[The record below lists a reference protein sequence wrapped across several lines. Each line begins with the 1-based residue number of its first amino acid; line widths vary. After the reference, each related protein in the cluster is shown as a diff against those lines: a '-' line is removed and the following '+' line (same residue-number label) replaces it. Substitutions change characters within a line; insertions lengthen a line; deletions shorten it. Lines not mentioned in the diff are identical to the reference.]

1 MPKILF
7 YGILAKLI
15 TSSQYALDKTRKKG
29 TGKMLAGAI
38 DDGAENAMSAE
49 HHCQ

>member
-1 MPKILF
+1 MPKILL
-7 YGILAKLI
+7 YSILAMLI
-15 TSSQYALDKTRKKG
+15 TPSQYALGQNTEKG

>member
-1 MPKILF
+1 MPKKIL
-7 YGILAKLI
+7 YSILAMLI
-15 TSSQYALDKTRKKG
+15 TSSQYTLGQNMEKG
-29 TGKMLAGAI
+29 IGKMLAGAI